1 MAFWF
6 PEAKS
11 GIDGRAPW
19 IEDRDSTRLP
29 SDPDKIRFSFPSRST
44 TFPAAMDS
52 KQLALLCRE
61 LADNRKAE
69 NIVVLDLRKLAGV
82 TDFMVICS
90 GTSEPHLRAVEEEIA
105 DRLRDEHGLR
115 PRAVDGTRHSGWIIL
130 DYVDVLVHVMKPD
143 LRERYDLEG
152 LWNDATRVRAARK
165 RASAKK
171 ARTRVASPE
180 EKAAP

>member
-1 MAFWF
+1 MA
-6 PEAKS
+6 EA
-11 GIDGRAPW
+11 
-19 IEDRDSTRLP
+19 
-29 SDPDKIRFSFPSRST
+29 DPDLAILSGESRIEIPALPILVPDPDRIGFSFPRRST

-105 DRLRDEHGLR
+105 DRLRDDHGLR
-115 PRAVDGTRHSGWIIL
+115 PRAVDGTRHSGWIVL
-130 DYVDVLVHVMKPD
+130 DFVDVLVHVMKPD
-143 LRERYDLEG
+143 IRERYDLEG
-152 LWNDATRVRAARK
+152 LWNDATRLRATRK
-165 RASAKK
+165 QASAKK
-171 ARTRVASPE
+171 ARARVARPE
-180 EKAAP
+180 GTAAG